1 MFTRTRSGSAVLMF
15 ASLGVATTLQAG
27 HAQEATHHSHHHPL
41 SVTTTV
47 MPVCTLSAPAVAG
60 ASANASYAANM
71 ITLTQAIDPTTA
83 RVNQASL
90 TLQIAN
96 AMCNN
101 NAWLRLLSRNGGLIS
116 STASDGASGSGP
128 FVTVIPYTVAA
139 TWGGLHLT
147 LDTST
152 GAKVA
157 KVPTGGP
164 NAGSLNL
171 NLITEKSALPLLQ
184 GTYSDVLTVKVGAFY

>member
-1 MFTRTRSGSAVLMF
+1 MFTRTKRISTVLML
-15 ASLGVATTLQAG
+15 AGLGVAATLQAG
-27 HAQEATHHSHHHPL
+27 LAQEATHNPRYHQL

-47 MPVCTLSAPAVAG
+47 LPVCTLSSPAISG
-60 ASANASYAANM
+60 ASVNASYAANT
-71 ITLTQAIDPTTA
+71 ITLTQVIDPTTA
-83 RVNQASL
+83 RVNEASL

-101 NAWLRLLSRNGGLIS
+101 NAWLRFQSRNGGLTA
-116 STASDGASGSGP
+116 STASGVASGSRG
-128 FVTVIPYTVAA
+128 FLTVIPYTVAA
-139 TWGGLHLT
+139 TWGGLNLT

-157 KVPTGGP
+157 KEPTRGA
-164 NAGSLNL
+164 NAGSLSL
-171 NLITEKSALPLLQ
+171 NLVTQKSALPVLE